1 MKYLLST
8 VIFFTLITSLPAP
21 GQTWT
26 GGLRDGSQVQI
37 DPLTNK
43 ATRFGEK
50 GASQLWDGTHR
61 LNDGSVIIVRD
72 GIVISGGSKT
82 GTGPEPAPGEVEI
95 VPRKQ
100 VSACTTLVIKVC
112 GFSGACNKHPAC
124 SPARQ
129 LMKLEQDEARQ
140 SSRSGPNQ
148 TTAQCKEALANE
160 KFFTACQTAVKSKN
174 PTSCERLVSHTCGTD
189 NQCGESPACAPA
201 RQLLSMESKERGA
214 MQDPNR
220 PTYSSKKCGEAI
232 ADNKFFSQCKLPPDE
247 KK

>member
-8 VIFFTLITSLPAP
+8 VIFFTFITSLPVL

-82 GTGPEPAPGEVEI
+82 GTEPAAGEIKI
-95 VPRKQ
+95 VPSRQ
-100 VSACTTLVIKVC
+100 ISSCTSLVIKVC
-112 GFSGACNKHPAC
+112 GFSGACNDHPAC

-140 SSRSGPNQ
+140 SSRSGLNQ
-148 TTAQCKEALANE
+148 TTAQCKEALSNE
-160 KFFTACQTAVKSKN
+160 KFFSACETAVKSKN

-189 NQCGESPACAPA
+189 NQCGKSPACAPA
-201 RQLLSMESKERGA
+201 RQLLSMELQERGA

-220 PTYSSKKCGEAI
+220 STYSSKKCEEAI
-232 ADNKFFSQCKLPPDE
+232 AKNKFFSQCKLAPDE
-247 KK
+247 NK